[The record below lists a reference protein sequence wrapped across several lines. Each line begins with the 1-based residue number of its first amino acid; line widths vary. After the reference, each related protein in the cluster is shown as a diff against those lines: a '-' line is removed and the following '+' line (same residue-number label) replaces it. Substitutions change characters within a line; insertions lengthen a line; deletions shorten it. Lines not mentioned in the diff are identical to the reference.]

1 MHARLEHS
9 VPNATLENLCSFPAR
24 VKRVCRLFAT
34 FPRLDF
40 EKKRIL
46 LGDLCS
52 LVRVDRVGEGGGGEE
67 KEGREGK
74 EEENGKEARGKWRV
88 CL

>member
-1 MHARLEHS
+1 M
-9 VPNATLENLCSFPAR
+9 
-24 VKRVCRLFAT
+24 KRVCRLFAT

-52 LVRVDRVGEGGGGEE
+52 LVRVDRVDEGEGRGGGGGERR
-67 KEGREGK
+67 EGRGEWK
-74 EEENGKEARGKWRV
+74 RSKRKVARLFVSDRQN
-88 CL
+88 